1 VQATLPFGTVA
12 VIGLGLMG
20 GSLARALRTLTPAP
34 QVIGFSSSERDLD
47 DAMEAGVLDR
57 PARNAEDAAA
67 SADLVVYATP
77 LGATLELLSRH
88 TAVWRTGAVVS
99 DLASL
104 KAPVLEQVRA
114 VGAEA
119 RWVGAHPMTGGEG
132 SGYGASSDTL
142 YRGAPVWLC
151 GRDASPDARSRVASL
166 WSLLGAS
173 PAWTTERE
181 HDARMVGASHLPQIL
196 ANALA
201 GWMAR
206 AGLTPTDLGP
216 GGRDMTRLA
225 ASSPDMWDDLFTH
238 SAPALSPAL
247 RDLARALAVL
257 ADHLDSTDVAAI
269 SRLMEETRQWHA
281 DAPLWTKGQ
290 TAMEADA

>member
-20 GSLARALRTLTPAP
+20 GSLARALRSLTPAP
-34 QVIGFSSSERDLD
+34 EVVGFSSSEQDLEG
-47 DAMEAGVLDR
+47 AMEAGVLDR
-57 PARNAEDAAA
+57 PARDAEEAAA
-67 SADLVVYATP
+67 SGDLVVYATP
-77 LGATLELLSRH
+77 LGVTLELLSRH
-88 TAVWRTGAVVS
+88 TAVWQGGAVVS

-104 KAPVLEQVRA
+104 KAPVAAQARA
-114 VGAEA
+114 VGVEA

-132 SGYGASSDTL
+132 SGFGASSDAL

-151 GRDASPDARSRVASL
+151 GRDASPDARARVAHL

-173 PAWTTERE
+173 PAWITERE

-196 ANALA
+196 ANALV

-206 AGLTPTDLGP
+206 AGLTPADLGP

-225 ASSPDMWDDLFTH
+225 ASSPDMWSDLFRH

-247 RDLARALAVL
+247 HELARTLSML
-257 ADHLDSTDVAAI
+257 ADRLDAKDIAAI
-269 SRLMEETRQWHA
+269 ARLMDETRQWCA
-281 DAPLWTKGQ
+281 DAPHSANRQ
-290 TAMEADA
+290 TATEGNG